1 MFVSHFIFLRD
12 YISMDLIIEL
22 CFMKYS
28 IPAATIYGAI
38 QCVKFSGASLSGRF
52 TGKLEII

>member
-1 MFVSHFIFLRD
+1 MFVSYFIFLRD
-12 YISMDLIIEL
+12 YTSMGLIIEL

-28 IPAATIYGAI
+28 IPAAI
-38 QCVKFSGASLSGRF
+38 KFSGASLSGRF